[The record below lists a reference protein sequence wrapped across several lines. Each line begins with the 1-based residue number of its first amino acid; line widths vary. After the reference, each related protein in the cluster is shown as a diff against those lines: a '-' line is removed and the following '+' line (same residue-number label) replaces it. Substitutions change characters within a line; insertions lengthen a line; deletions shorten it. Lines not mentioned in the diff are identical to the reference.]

1 MVRGWIPPNRPR
13 VQNLETEAKHRRGAR
28 SKACREFGKRGGRT
42 KARRCGNRPPM
53 AALPPP
59 MFPRVTP
66 TDPEGRNINFP
77 GGPLHVVEEG
87 PQDGPVALMLHGIP
101 GNVRDFRYLGPALAA
116 KGIRAIRIDM
126 PGLGKTPWK
135 TFPHPESKN
144 RAAFLVKLLDVLEA
158 PRAAIIGH
166 SFGGTV
172 ALTTAG
178 LFPERLWALGLVNS
192 PGLHRHRG
200 LGFVPPN
207 LLRLASRGFSVP
219 GVGEILAMGMR
230 EAYRALQF
238 KDVEQI
244 SDESLGHHAALVGN
258 LDFKVHRYAARKVT
272 APVFMYSS
280 KKDPLIE
287 AEIPHHLAQAIGAA
301 GKTQVHH
308 LQTTTGGHYL
318 QRNAA
323 ARIATD
329 LARVAPR

>member
-1 MVRGWIPPNRPR
+1 
-13 VQNLETEAKHRRGAR
+13 
-28 SKACREFGKRGGRT
+28 
-42 KARRCGNRPPM
+42 M
-53 AALPPP
+53 AALSAPT
-59 MFPRVTP
+59 FARVTP

-87 PQDGPVALMLHGIP
+87 PLDAPVALMLHGVP
-101 GNVRDFRYLGPALAA
+101 GNARDFRYLGPALAA
-116 KGIRAIRIDM
+116 QGIRAIRVDM
-126 PGLGKTPWK
+126 PGFGKSPWE
-135 TFPHPESKN
+135 TFPHPEGKN
-144 RAAFLVKLLDVLEA
+144 RAAFLMKLLDALDA
-158 PRAAIIGH
+158 PRAAIVGH

-172 ALTTAG
+172 ALTAAG
-178 LFPERLWALGLVNS
+178 LFPERLWALCLVNS

-207 LLRLASRGFSVP
+207 LLRLVSRGFAVP

-238 KDVEQI
+238 KDVDAI
-244 SDESLGHHAALVGN
+244 SDESLGHHASLVGN

-272 APVFMYSS
+272 APVLMYSS

-308 LQTTTGGHYL
+308 LQVSSGGHYL
-318 QRNAA
+318 QRDAA
-323 ARIATD
+323 SRIAKD
-329 LARVAPR
+329 MARVAPF